1 MFTLS
6 LPFFMQKSNYHRI
19 AESNTNSRGDDNAEG
34 SFCFR
39 EDRLVWSS
47 AMYLLRIHQWTY
59 MQTHCTLGTVETK
72 EETSGDSTCSVRE
85 GGPTSRVTIT
95 WETILN

>member
-1 MFTLS
+1 
-6 LPFFMQKSNYHRI
+6 
-19 AESNTNSRGDDNAEG
+19 
-34 SFCFR
+34 
-39 EDRLVWSS
+39 
-47 AMYLLRIHQWTY
+47 MYLLRIHQWTY